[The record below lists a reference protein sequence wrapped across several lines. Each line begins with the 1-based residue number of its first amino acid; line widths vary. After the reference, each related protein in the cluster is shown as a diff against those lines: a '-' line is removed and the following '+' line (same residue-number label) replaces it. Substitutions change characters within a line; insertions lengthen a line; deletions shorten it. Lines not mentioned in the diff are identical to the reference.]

1 MANQAFIKLFNKG
14 KESLNQWKPQTGSTS
29 EAAFDVIDFFC
40 CGGGMS
46 LGFASLGEF
55 FRVLGGV
62 DINSTSL
69 KTYELNHGT
78 PVLNADITTIS
89 PKSDVIQQSF
99 KLGGKRPLVIIGCA
113 PCQGFSAHRKKD
125 GDKPEDERNTLIGYF
140 SDIAVKLNPDF
151 VVMENVPEI
160 LTGKYKNHYEEAK
173 KVFTQNGYY
182 VVQRVYNA
190 AGFGVPQVRNRAI
203 IVASKF
209 KNFVLPDEI
218 LTEEEYKTVRD
229 AIADLPHVDARHQTT
244 MADRYHRCSTHKQST
259 IEVIAQVPHD
269 GGSRPKGVGPKC
281 LDKVNGFSDVYG
293 RLSWDRPAITITQY
307 ARNPASGRYS
317 HPEQDRGLTIREAA
331 RLQSFPDGYQWNGSL
346 GDIFKQIGEAVP
358 PLLALAIATQI
369 ALTFKKQENN
379 EQNI

>member
-1 MANQAFIKLFNKG
+1 MSNQTFIQLFNKG
-14 KESLNQWKPQTGSTS
+14 KESLSQWKPQTNRTS
-29 EAAFDVIDFFC
+29 EATFDVIDFFC

-46 LGFASLGEF
+46 LGFASQREF
-55 FRVLGGV
+55 FRIIGGV

-69 KTYELNHGT
+69 KTYELNYGT
-78 PVLNADITTIS
+78 KVLNADITTIS
-89 PKSDVIQQSF
+89 PGSNVIQRTF
-99 KLGGKRPLVIIGCA
+99 NLKRTRPLVVIGCA

-125 GDKPEDERNTLIGYF
+125 NAKPEDERNTLIGYF
-140 SDIAVKLNPDF
+140 SDIAVNLDPDF

-173 KVFTQNGYY
+173 KIFTQNGYY

-190 AGFGVPQVRNRAI
+190 AGFGVPQARNRAI
-203 IVASKF
+203 IVASKY

-218 LTEEEYKTVRD
+218 LSVDEYKTVRD
-229 AIADLPHVDARHQTT
+229 AIADLPHVDARHQTKI
-244 MADRYHRCSTHKQST
+244 ADRYHRCSSHKQST
-259 IEVIAQVPHD
+259 IDVIAQVPHN

-281 LDKVNGFSDVYG
+281 LDRVKGFNDVYG
-293 RLSWDRPAITITQY
+293 RLSWDKPSITITQY

-317 HPEQDRGLTIREAA
+317 HPEQDRGLTMREAA
-331 RLQSFPDGYQWNGSL
+331 RLQSFPDGYLWNGSL

-369 ALTFKKQENN
+369 ALTIKEQENN
-379 EQNI
+379 ERNI